1 MLRLND
7 SDLRFLIET
16 VATDRRD
23 YGHIVNLIRD
33 KDDLLQATESHMG
46 SGQLSSVACQKRA
59 SSSAYSER
67 PNCRLTAE
75 IGITPPFVKIV
86 R

>member
-33 KDDLLQATESHMG
+33 KDELLQATESHMG
-46 SGQLSSVACQKRA
+46 SGQLSSVRTLAVQFRSR
-59 SSSAYSER
+59 SS
-67 PNCRLTAE
+67 
-75 IGITPPFVKIV
+75 G
-86 R
+86 